1 MTLVNRR
8 KFLQSGY
15 AAGMALGLGTAR
27 SAKAMAP
34 IPHTGESRLKLSIAA
49 YSFRKELKT
58 TPPQMTL
65 IDDFVEFAA
74 KQGLDAIEPTSYYFP
89 EPVTEEYLLELK
101 RRAFIE
107 GLDISGTAIGNVYT
121 HPKGPARDSEIQKT
135 KTWIDRAALL
145 GAPCIRVFAGQIQ
158 EGSTLELARQYTV
171 ECLEEACAYAATKGV
186 FLALENHGGI
196 VDTADHMLP
205 IIEAVKSPW
214 FGVNL
219 DSGNFT
225 SEDPYADIAK
235 IAPYAVTVQVKV
247 EINPGGKGKVPAD
260 LPRIM
265 KIIKDSGYRG
275 YVALE
280 YEADEPVLEAAPKIL
295 AKLKELL

>member
-1 MTLVNRR
+1 MGTVNRR
-8 KFLQSGY
+8 SFLRSGCV
-15 AAGMALGLGTAR
+15 AGLGLTAGHT
-27 SAKAMAP
+27 AGAMAP
-34 IPHTGESRLKLSIAA
+34 IAHTGGSRLKLSIAA
-49 YSFRKELKT
+49 YSFRKELKAD
-58 TPPQMTL
+58 PPQMTL
-65 IDDFVEFAA
+65 VDGFVDFAA
-74 KQGLDAIEPTSYYFP
+74 QQGLDAIEPTSYYFP
-89 EPVTEEYLLELK
+89 EPVTPEYLLELK
-101 RRAFIE
+101 RRAFLQ

-135 KTWIDRAALL
+135 KTWIDHAALL
-145 GAPCIRVFAGQIQ
+145 GAPCIRVFAGKIQ
-158 EGSTLELARQYTV
+158 EGCTLELARQYTI

-205 IIEAVKSPW
+205 IVQAVNSPW

-225 SEDPYADIAK
+225 SEDPYTDIAK
-235 IAPYAVTVQVKV
+235 MVPYAVTVQVKV

-280 YEADEPVLEAAPKIL
+280 YEAEEPVMEAAPKVL

>member
-1 MTLVNRR
+1 MTTVNRR
-8 KFLQSGY
+8 GFLQTGC
-15 AAGMALGLGTAR
+15 AAGIALGMGTTEVAH
-27 SAKAMAP
+27 AMSP
-34 IPHTGESRLKLSIAA
+34 VSHVSGSKLKLSIAA
-49 YSFRKELKT
+49 YSFRNELKAN
-58 TPPQMTL
+58 PPQMTL
-65 IDDFVEFAA
+65 IDGFVEFAA

-89 EPVTEEYLLELK
+89 EPVTPEYLLELK
-101 RRAFIE
+101 RRAFLQ

-135 KTWIDRAALL
+135 KTWIDHAALM
-145 GAPCIRVFAGQIQ
+145 GATTIRVFAGKIQ
-158 EGSTLELARQYTV
+158 DGSTLELARQYTI
-171 ECLEEACAYAATKGV
+171 ECLEEACTYAATKGV

-196 VDTADHMLP
+196 VDTADNMLP
-205 IIEAVKSPW
+205 IVEAVKSPW

-219 DSGNFT
+219 DTGNFT
-225 SEDPYADIAK
+225 SEDPYADLAK
-235 IAPYAVTVQVKV
+235 MAPYAVTVQIKV
-247 EINPGGKGKVPAD
+247 EVNPGGKGKVPAD

-280 YEADEPVLEAAPKIL
+280 YEADEPVLEAAPKYL

>member
-1 MTLVNRR
+1 MSTVNRR
-8 KFLQSGY
+8 GFLHTGC
-15 AAGMALGLGTAR
+15 AAGMAFGLGR
-27 SAKAMAP
+27 MQPVGAMAP
-34 IPHTGESRLKLSIAA
+34 VSHSGPSKLKLSIAA
-49 YSFRKELKT
+49 YSFRNELKAN
-58 TPPQMTL
+58 PPQMTR
-65 IDDFVEFAA
+65 IDGFVEFAA

-89 EPVTEEYLLELK
+89 EPVTSEYLLELK
-101 RRAFIE
+101 RRAFLQ

-135 KTWIDRAALL
+135 KTWIDHAALM
-145 GAPCIRVFAGQIQ
+145 GATTIRVFAGKIQ
-158 EGSTLELARQYTV
+158 DGSTLELARQYTI

-196 VDTADHMLP
+196 VDTADNMLP
-205 IIEAVKSPW
+205 IVQAVNSPW

-219 DSGNFT
+219 DTGNFT
-225 SEDPYADIAK
+225 SEDPYADIARM
-235 IAPYAVTVQVKV
+235 APYSVTVQVKV
-247 EINPGGKGKVPAD
+247 EVNPGGKGKVPAD

-280 YEADEPVLEAAPKIL
+280 YEADEPVMEAAPKYL

>member
-1 MTLVNRR
+1 MTTVNRR
-8 KFLQSGY
+8 GFLQSGC
-15 AAGMALGLGTAR
+15 AAGLGLATAR
-27 SAKAMAP
+27 SAVAMAP
-34 IPHTGESRLKLSIAA
+34 IPHIDGSRLKLSIAA
-49 YSFRKELKT
+49 YSFRKELKAD
-58 TPPQMTL
+58 PPQMTL

-89 EPVTEEYLLELK
+89 EPVTDEYLLELK
-101 RRAFIE
+101 RRAFLQ

-121 HPKGPARDSEIQKT
+121 HPKGPERDSEIQKT

-145 GAPCIRVFAGQIQ
+145 GAPSIRVFAGKIQ
-158 EGSTLELARQYTV
+158 DGSTLELARQYTV

-196 VDTADHMLP
+196 VDTAEHMLP

-275 YVALE
+275 YIALE
-280 YEADEPVLEAAPKIL
+280 YEADEPVMEAAPKVL